1 MSRIAFIT
9 RQAPHGNAIAR
20 EAQDAI
26 LATSA
31 LTEALS
37 VFFIGDGV
45 YQLLKNQTTEHI
57 LSRNFSSTFKLFDLY
72 DIDNVYVCMDSL
84 IERGIEVQRS
94 DYAGETASTPLKFT
108 VHPLVDTWYS
118 LVIVD
123 AKNRRT
129 YTNPVWVDVID

>member
-9 RQAPHGNAIAR
+9 RQAPHGKAIAR
-20 EAQDAI
+20 EALDAI

-45 YQLLKNQTTEHI
+45 YQLLKHQATDNI

-72 DIDNVYVCMDSL
+72 DIDNVYVCRDSL
-84 IERGIEVQRS
+84 IDRGIDSSKLLISV
-94 DYAGETASTPLKFT
+94 ASLPQAEINEKIRHHQTILNF
-108 VHPLVDTWYS
+108 
-118 LVIVD
+118 
-123 AKNRRT
+123 
-129 YTNPVWVDVID
+129 